1 MSKKNVRPYMAF
13 AAGEGQSWI
22 LAPNG
27 RTVAKTHSPRTTRRL
42 LAVLNNGKVA
52 QSDRF
57 GDRKHEAPAGKVDGV
72 YQIVSANG
80 RLVVSC
86 ISRYVQL
93 MLQERLN
100 AGVPATPRR
109 AYRKKV
115 VEAAVPVAEMVVAA
129 APKRR
134 PGRPP
139 RAQVPVVAVQAKRT
153 TSRTAPPPKFSP
165 GYAGPAFSR
174 AMANSM

>member
-1 MSKKNVRPYMAF
+1 MSKKNVRPYLAF

-57 GDRKHEAPAGKVDGV
+57 GDREHQAPAGKVNGV
-72 YQIVSANG
+72 YPVVSANG

-93 MLQERLN
+93 MLQECLN
-100 AGVPATPRR
+100 TGAPAAPRR
-109 AYRKKV
+109 AYRRKA
-115 VEAAVPVAEMVVAA
+115 VEASAPEAVMAVEA

-139 RAQVPVVAVQAKRT
+139 RIPAPTVSARAERA
-153 TSRTAPPPKFSP
+153 TSQTPPPPKR

-174 AMANSM
+174 AAASSL

>member
-1 MSKKNVRPYMAF
+1 MSKKNVRPYLAF

-42 LAVLNNGKVA
+42 LAVLNNGQVA
-52 QSDRF
+52 QTDRF
-57 GDRKHEAPAGKVDGV
+57 GDREHQAPAGKVNGV

-115 VEAAVPVAEMVVAA
+115 VEAAAPVVAEVAVEA

-139 RAQVPVVAVQAKRT
+139 RALAPVATIQVKRT
-153 TSRTAPPPKFSP
+153 TSRTAPPPAKL

-174 AMANSM
+174 AMANSI